1 MKRADVARYWEE
13 NAETWTRHARAGHDV
28 YRDALN
34 TPAFL
39 SMLPSIAGL
48 RGLDIGCGEGSNTRE
63 LARRGANIC
72 AIDVAPTFIRYARAA
87 EAAMP
92 LGVVYF
98 VADGTELPF
107 AAGSFDFTTAF
118 MSMMDMHDQRRALS
132 EVRRVLKPGGFLQF
146 SILHPCFVP
155 PYRRVLRE
163 ANGKTRAIEVSG
175 YFDEIDGR
183 LDTWWFS
190 TLPPEE
196 RKRTRPFRTPRFHRT
211 LALGSR
217 SSARLGS
224 SSIAS
229 PNLRPARSLLL
240 PSLSSRTRAS
250 HRYFSIFAPQD
261 PKCQPSDRSE
271 RDCTWSRSLC
281 WR

>member
-1 MKRADVARYWEE
+1 MKRTDVARYWEE
-13 NAETWTRHARAGHDV
+13 NAETWTRHSRAGHDV

-211 LALGSR
+211 LSAWVEIIGAAGLVIDRFAEPSASAELALAEPVVEDTR
-217 SSARLGS
+217 VAPLFLHIRAAR
-224 SSIAS
+224 
-229 PNLRPARSLLL
+229 PEVPAV
-240 PSLSSRTRAS
+240 
-250 HRYFSIFAPQD
+250 
-261 PKCQPSDRSE
+261 
-271 RDCTWSRSLC
+271 
-281 WR
+281 